1 MSEVL
6 EYIKQKKWV
15 YQEVQSDHGLE
26 ARVQICPF
34 CHKSGGHF
42 YINLQTGVYLC
53 HAGECGQAGTLYALK
68 RHLNDVSPVT
78 SFKSLQPQEE
88 KTLPT
93 EETEKIFIAHE
104 ALLKDRATML
114 YLWKRKF
121 SLEAIKYFKLG
132 IEINGDGSKWLIY
145 PYFKGGMLKNA
156 KKRTLPPSAKAFKRL
171 FGGESI
177 LFNEDVLDDNTAK
190 FPCDEII
197 LTEGEAD
204 AISLWS
210 NGCKAVV
217 GATIGAGGIKAEWI
231 DKLDRLQRIYFI
243 YDSDEA
249 GARGA
254 YKFANRLGLERCYQ
268 IKLPS
273 QYKDL
278 NEYFIASHTLDDFL
292 KLKAE
297 SKPFDVEGV
306 KSLGGLIEK
315 AIKSIYIGDT
325 ESEGISL
332 PWLKLERLTG
342 KWKMGDMVVLASRPK
357 VGKTSFSIN
366 LLYYMATHGIPS
378 LLYELEMTPERL
390 MPRFVAC
397 HLGKDSKSVNNIEDL
412 AKTHNDL
419 KDIPLY
425 FAYQYRKLNWK
436 IVEDT
441 IRMCYQRYGIKFM
454 VFDNI
459 HFLVRSEDQTREV
472 SLLSNNLKLLA
483 EELGIV
489 IVAIERPR
497 KTLRKIIGS
506 EDLKDSADLE
516 ADADHIIL
524 LHREKVKDVETDQR
538 ITEGTFMP
546 QTLVRVDGCRWD
558 KGGDCMMIAHDEIC
572 RFEEM

>member
-6 EYIKQKKWV
+6 DYILQKKWK
-15 YQEVQSDHGLE
+15 YQEVSSEHGPE
-26 ARVQICPF
+26 ARIQICPF
-34 CHKSGGHF
+34 CHSKDHF
-42 YINLQTGVYLC
+42 FINTQTGVYLC
-53 HAGECGQAGTLYALK
+53 HAGNCGQAGTLYTLK
-68 RHLNDVSPVT
+68 KHMKDIASVTAFKDV
-78 SFKSLQPQEE
+78 QPHEE
-88 KTLPT
+88 KVLPI
-93 EETEKIFIAHE
+93 EETEKIFLAHKT
-104 ALLKDRATML
+104 LLKDKPTLR

-121 SLEAIKYFKLG
+121 SLEAIKYFLLG
-132 IEINGDGSKWLIY
+132 LEEDSDGVKWLVY
-145 PYFKGGMLKNA
+145 PYFKDGILKNA
-156 KKRTLPPSAKAFKRL
+156 KKRTLPPASKAFRRL
-171 FGGESI
+171 YGGESI
-177 LFNEDVLDDNTAK
+177 LFNEDILKEKLD
-190 FPCDEII
+190 EVII
-197 LTEGEAD
+197 TEGEAD

-210 NGCKAVV
+210 VGFKAVI
-217 GATIGAGGIKAEWI
+217 GATVGAGGVKSEWI
-231 DKLDRLQRIYFI
+231 DLLDCLPRVFFI
-243 YDSDEA
+243 YDTDEA

-273 QYKDL
+273 QYNDL
-278 NEYFIASHTLDDFL
+278 NEYFISGHTLEDFL

-297 SKPFDVEGV
+297 AKPFDVEGV

-315 AIKSIYIGDT
+315 AIKSIYIGDK
-325 ESEGISL
+325 ESEGLEL
-332 PWLKLERLTG
+332 PWKKLEKLTG

-366 LLYYMATHGIPS
+366 LLYYMSTHGIPS

-397 HLGKDSKSVNNIEDL
+397 HMRKDSKLVNNIQDL
-412 AKTHNDL
+412 ATTYNDL
-419 KDIPLY
+419 KEIPLY
-425 FAYQYRKLNWK
+425 FAYQYKKLNWK

-441 IRMCYQRYGIKFM
+441 IRMCYRRYGIRFM

-497 KTLRKIIGS
+497 KTMRKIIGS

-524 LHREKVKDVETDQR
+524 LHREKVKDVEIDQR
-538 ITEGTFMP
+538 VTEGTFMP
-546 QTLVRVDGCRWD
+546 QTLVRVDACRWD
-558 KGGDCMMIAHDEIC
+558 KGGDCMMIAHDDIC
-572 RFEEM
+572 RFEEV